1 MPHSSGLERIKRK
14 VETKE
19 TKRKVE
25 TKKTKRRPSSSRQA
39 AGSPAQDR
47 DKSIAYQN
55 KDIVSKLFGDRMKGK
70 PLSLFGLG
78 SDLKVVDVRPTNIPI
93 VRARELR
100 MDNLFELEDGSVA
113 ILDYEST
120 CKEEDLTKYGRYIL
134 DVIDRYLREGKRPD
148 VHMMVLYTAD
158 IEEAGTVLDRTACRI
173 RTEAAYLVGVPSER
187 WLAEARDRIAGGRVT
202 DEVLMHLVIL
212 PLTYRGQE
220 MKQKAIRQC
229 VDLARQIPDKEQ
241 ETFVLSGI
249 LSFTDKVIDK
259 ETTRYIKEVLGMTQV
274 GRMLMDEGRQEG
286 RREGRQEGRL
296 EGRQE
301 EARQT
306 AMNMLQSG
314 RFSVE
319 EIKGFIPSLSLDAI
333 EQIAESMGS

>member
-1 MPHSSGLERIKRK
+1 MIRDYGLDQVIVCTDAGLASKEYIMGIHGDILHYNPTYIARSQKLCYAHNMESSPDRSWIKGFRPVPHSSGLERIKRK

-120 CKEEDLTKYGRYIL
+120 CKEE
-134 DVIDRYLREGKRPD
+134 
-148 VHMMVLYTAD
+148 
-158 IEEAGTVLDRTACRI
+158 
-173 RTEAAYLVGVPSER
+173 
-187 WLAEARDRIAGGRVT
+187 
-202 DEVLMHLVIL
+202 
-212 PLTYRGQE
+212 
-220 MKQKAIRQC
+220 
-229 VDLARQIPDKEQ
+229 
-241 ETFVLSGI
+241 
-249 LSFTDKVIDK
+249 
-259 ETTRYIKEVLGMTQV
+259 
-274 GRMLMDEGRQEG
+274 
-286 RREGRQEGRL
+286 
-296 EGRQE
+296 
-301 EARQT
+301 ARQT
-306 AMNMLQSG
+306 AVNMLQSG